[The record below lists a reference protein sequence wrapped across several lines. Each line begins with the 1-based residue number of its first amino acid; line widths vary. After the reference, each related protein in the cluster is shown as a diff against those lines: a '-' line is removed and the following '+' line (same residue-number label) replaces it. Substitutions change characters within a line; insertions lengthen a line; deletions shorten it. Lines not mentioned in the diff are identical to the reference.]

1 MAGHNKKKYPLDRI
15 LHRADERTS
24 KAVQITPTLVAEYL
38 EHIEQIMRLK
48 EIEKDLVARR
58 AINYGEVLKI
68 LENIE
73 KTDELQNC
81 EEFKEL
87 KNNLTEAH
95 KYWGYLR
102 GTKKQ

>member
-15 LHRADERTS
+15 LQRADERTS
-24 KAVQITPTLVAEYL
+24 KAVQITPTLAAEYL
-38 EHIEQIMRLK
+38 EHIEEIMRL
-48 EIEKDLVARR
+48 EKDLVARR

-73 KTDELQNC
+73 KTDELRNC